1 MIYLDN
7 AATTGRKP
15 EEVIEAVAEAMRS
28 LSVNAGRGSYAL
40 ARKASDLMD
49 ECRQRLLKLAKIRSG
64 YHVFFAPSATIAM
77 NQLILGMTCDLYSTI
92 YVSPFEHNAVMRPI
106 QAICDAKG
114 CTFQQLPFDRQS
126 WAFNAT
132 EAESLFL
139 QKRPDY
145 VFVSMVS
152 NTTGFVLPLAQI
164 ISLAHNYGAK
174 VIVDCAQAMGSLDVD
189 FAALDADAYVFAG
202 HKTLYGPYGVAGILL
217 SEHWKDPSGIS
228 GGTGTDSLRLTMPP
242 FHAGGFEPGSPNLP
256 AIAGLNAALR
266 WIEQITVQ
274 QIEQHER
281 ALIAS
286 LSNKLS
292 SMGNIQLYLPPEDHC
307 SNMVAFNVRDYES
320 RDVGQILDE
329 EFDIGVRTGYQC
341 APLVHDWLGSKS
353 YGGLVRLSVSYFNT
367 QDDIN
372 SAYKALVT
380 L

>member
-15 EEVIEAVAEAMRS
+15 EEVIEAVTEAMRS

-49 ECRQRLLKLAKIRSG
+49 ECRQRLLKLAKIHSG

-77 NQLILGMTCDLYSTI
+77 NQLILGMTCDSYSTV

-106 QAICDAKG
+106 QAICDVKG
-114 CTFQQLPFDRQS
+114 CTFQQLPFDRQN

-152 NTTGFVLPLAQI
+152 NTTGFILPLAQI

-189 FAALDADAYVFAG
+189 FAGLDADAYVFAG
-202 HKTLYGPYGVAGILL
+202 HKTLYGPYGIAGILL
-217 SEHWKDPSGIS
+217 SERWKDPSGIS

-242 FHAGGFEPGSPNLP
+242 FHEGGFEPGSPNLP
-256 AIAGLNAALR
+256 AIAGLNDALC
-266 WIEQITVQ
+266 WIEQTTVQ

-281 ALIAS
+281 SLITS
-286 LSNKLS
+286 LSNKLA
-292 SMGNIQLYLPPEDHC
+292 SMGNIQLYLPPEDRC
-307 SNMVAFNVRDYES
+307 SNMIAFNVRDYES

-367 QDDIN
+367 QDDMD
-372 SAYKALVT
+372 SAYKALAT